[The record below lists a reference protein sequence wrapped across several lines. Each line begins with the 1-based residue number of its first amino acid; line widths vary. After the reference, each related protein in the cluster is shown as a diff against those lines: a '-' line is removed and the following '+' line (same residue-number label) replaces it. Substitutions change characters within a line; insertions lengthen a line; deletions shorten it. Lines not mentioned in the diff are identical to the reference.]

1 MAPATA
7 RQGTATVIPSTHP
20 IARGAGLPW
29 YVAAVVMAA
38 TSAVVGVM
46 WDISWHR
53 SIGRDT
59 FWTPAHL
66 AIYLGGVLAGAAC
79 GWLVLRT
86 TFSGTP
92 EEQAASV
99 TFWGFRGPLGAWVAI
114 WGAIAMLASGPF
126 DNWWHNA
133 YGLDVKVL
141 SPPHAILALGFT
153 GIQLGALLLV
163 LSLQNRA
170 GDRIREYGLL
180 FAYGAGILLQNIAI
194 MGIEQIGFPNSAHNA
209 QYYKVAG
216 AAFPFVLVAVAR
228 AARLKWAA
236 TAAAAAYLAISLVMI
251 WVLQLF
257 PATPKLA
264 PVFNPVTHMVAPPF
278 PLLLVVPAAALDL
291 LVQRFGPGRDWR
303 LAVLGGVTFLGV
315 FFATQWFFAEF
326 LLTPHARNFAF
337 GVDQWDYSSRVGPW
351 RYRFWRLQ
359 VDPVTAS
366 GLGWAALFA
375 IVSARLGLW
384 WGNWMAR
391 VRR

>member
-1 MAPATA
+1 M
-7 RQGTATVIPSTHP
+7 I
-20 IARGAGLPW
+20 
-29 YVAAVVMAA
+29 AA

-66 AIYLGGVLAGAAC
+66 AIYLGGVLAVAAC

-86 TFSGTP
+86 TFSGTA
-92 EEQAASV
+92 EDQAAGV

-141 SPPHAILALGFT
+141 SPPHVILALGFT

-170 GDRIREYGLL
+170 ADRVREYGLL
-180 FAYGAGILLQNIAI
+180 FAYGAGILLQNVSI

-216 AAFPFVLVAVAR
+216 AAFPFVLLAVAR

-278 PLLLVVPAAALDL
+278 PLLLVVPAVALDL

-303 LAVLGGVTFLGV
+303 LAVLAGVAFLGV
-315 FFATQWFFAEF
+315 FFVTQWFFTEF

-351 RYRFWRLQ
+351 RYRFWRIEA
-359 VDPVTAS
+359 DPVTAS
-366 GLGWAALFA
+366 GLAWGAVFA
-375 IVSARLGLW
+375 IASARLGLW